1 MRTRLAHILLPCAL
15 IVLMLSACGGDGTH
29 AAGPTDGSD
38 ASLPGPQAGAANG
51 SVTGMPDKPGPGPI
65 GADLHGDD
73 AQPPGSPFADDG
85 SVAGIDGA
93 FAATD
98 APPAESGPGIQ
109 SAVEPSVQDALDVI
123 RDYYAA
129 INARQYDAAHGMWSD
144 NGRASG
150 QTPRQFANGFD
161 DTVRVQA
168 QPGEPSPV
176 DAAAGSRY
184 IQVPISIT
192 ATQSDGSVH
201 RYAGS
206 YILRRAVVDGASD
219 QQRAWHI
226 TSADIREIVQ

>member
-1 MRTRLAHILLPCAL
+1 MRTRPAHILLPCL
-15 IVLMLSACGGDGTH
+15 LMLSACGGDGTH
-29 AAGPTDGSD
+29 AAGPAGDGD
-38 ASLPGPQAGAANG
+38 AALPGPQARAVNG

-65 GADLHGDD
+65 GADIQGDD
-73 AQPPGSPFADDG
+73 APPPGSPFVEDG
-85 SVAGIDGA
+85 SVADIDGA
-93 FAATD
+93 FADTD
-98 APPAESGPGIQ
+98 APPAESGPGILQ
-109 SAVEPSVQDALDVI
+109 EPAEPSVQDALDVI

-129 INARQYDAAHGMWSD
+129 INGRQYDAAHGMWSD
-144 NGRASG
+144 NGSASG

-168 QPGEPSPV
+168 QPGEPGPV

-184 IQVPISIT
+184 IQVPVSIT